1 MKKII
6 LFIFLIVCSTLSAID
21 LNLPVSAIQNATS
34 GLVLLYPEPSASAM
48 NPALNNPGIITSAT
62 YLYGLKDLPCYNIH
76 SGLRYKDFGFYLGN
90 SFLDHSLYR
99 ENSSN
104 AGFSY
109 HYQDL
114 SVGIGLRW
122 LYNRVENYHE
132 DSSIITDFGS
142 KWINGNVQTA
152 FSIRNISQSSFMDM
166 KLPVVYLWES
176 VFKVS
181 PESSFAVG
189 LEKEDSF
196 DFSFKFAARYNLFS
210 MLTILT
216 SYQYEPD
223 RLGFG
228 LVFNVLNMK
237 VIYSFRTHQY
247 LDLTHYISVGYA
259 FKD

>member
-1 MKKII
+1 MRKLI
-6 LFIFLIVCSTLSAID
+6 LFIFFIICSTLSAID
-21 LNLPVSAIQNATS
+21 LNLPVSALQNASS
-34 GLVLLYPEPSASAM
+34 GLVLLYPEPSASTV

-62 YLYGLKDLPCYNIH
+62 YLYGFKDLPCYNIH
-76 SGLRYKDFGFYLGN
+76 SALRYNDFGFYLGN
-90 SFLDHSLYR
+90 SLLDHPFYR

-109 HYQDL
+109 HHQNL

-142 KWINGNVQTA
+142 KWVNGKIQTG

-176 VFKVS
+176 TFQVA

-210 MLTILT
+210 LLTILT

-247 LDLTHYISVGYA
+247 IGLTHYISVGYA

>member
-1 MKKII
+1 MKKITI
-6 LFIFLIVCSTLSAID
+6 LIIIIIYSSLSAID

-34 GLVLLYPEPSASAM
+34 GLVLIYPSPASSAV
-48 NPALNNPGIITSAT
+48 NPALNFSGVETSAT

-76 SGLRYKDFGFYLGN
+76 SGLRYNNFGFYLGN
-90 SFLDHSLYR
+90 SFLDHSLSR

-142 KWINGNVQTA
+142 KWTNGNIQTG
-152 FSIRNISQSSFMDM
+152 FSIRNISQTSFLDM

-176 VFKVS
+176 TFQVS

-189 LEKEDSF
+189 FEKEDSF

-210 MLTILT
+210 TLTILT

-259 FKD
+259 IKD